1 MQGTSARCA
10 RNHQTSQINEHTSS
24 SLASR
29 NTSTTT
35 SLPAATRH
43 QTLAATSNR
52 EQQYGGRPRVPGHI
66 STDHTRTR
74 TQYHRDHAFV
84 GKTTDTSLHGDS
96 KVPPRLT
103 DDHARPP
110 PPPPRGRSRPTP
122 PSPDGEASPLPPQS
136 ALRSPP
142 PSSQNC
148 SQSDRPPRARHACM
162 SLSLPRGCSGFFSC
176 NLPPAFFAPAG
187 ERRWVFWVSSPNWS

>member
-10 RNHQTSQINEHTSS
+10 RNHQTSQINEHTPS

-122 PSPDGEASPLPPQS
+122 PLPTEKRAHSLSNLHS
-136 ALRSPP
+136 ALRPP
-142 PSSQNC
+142 HPKTVHNRT
-148 SQSDRPPRARHACM
+148 DHRVRDMHACHFP
-162 SLSLPRGCSGFFSC
+162 SPVGAAFFCC

-187 ERRWVFWVSSPNWS
+187 ERRWVFWVSSPRWS